1 MLKVCQ
7 AKKFSAHEPSAYKP
21 SPEIQLAI
29 PCEVIDLQNIMP
41 ANRAGMILVTS
52 PSATRYDYSWV
63 TNSPARCTTIL
74 TPDCISGVAPFLRR
88 TWATSPRYLRGI

>member
-21 SPEIQLAI
+21 SPELQLAI

-41 ANRAGMILVTS
+41 ANRAGMILMTS
-52 PSATRYDYSWV
+52 RRQQRYDYSCV
-63 TNSPARCTTIL
+63 TRSPLRCTTIL
-74 TPDCISGVAPFLRR
+74 TPDCISGVAPNLRR
-88 TWATSPRYLRGI
+88 SWATSPRYLRGI